1 MRSTRRVS
9 VGRERCVFVVHAL
22 LRQRQL
28 QRLWMRSQRIHATY
42 ADCNSLRRLIQS
54 PCGIT
59 RQNIRGRRCAALAVN
74 RKRIL
79 ATDADCSSHR
89 ESTQSPCGTTRR
101 TQPEGPYATRV
112 FCRSI
117 LATCADCN
125 RPKKTFRSPCG
136 TTRRRPPSEPCA
148 RNAVNRSVATQI
160 AIANVTLCI
169 GCSIRKPWRNETTG
183 IA

>member
-1 MRSTRRVS
+1 MRSVS

-28 QRLWMRSQRIHATY
+28 QRLWMRSQHIHATY
-42 ADCNSLRRLIQS
+42 ADCNSLQRRIQS

-59 RQNIRGRRCAALAVN
+59 RQIIRGRRCAALAVN

-79 ATDADCSSHR
+79 AMDADCSSHR

-101 TQPEGPYATRV
+101 RQPEGPYATHV
-112 FCRSI
+112 FCRGI
-117 LATCADCN
+117 LATCADWT
-125 RPKKTFRSPCG
+125 RPKKTFWSPCG
-136 TTRRRPPSEPCA
+136 TIRGKNLNEPCA
-148 RNAVNRSVATQI
+148 RSVANRSVATQI